1 VLSGLFENGYSQ
13 AQQLVVEVVNPSVY
27 GRADFRKE
35 VLVETQASFLE
46 AYIALVTDDKV
57 VEYLDVE
64 QLARF
69 HDLLRYLDILGT
81 GGWVS

>member
-1 VLSGLFENGYSQ
+1 MADCHGEQKESRLGAISAVLLQS
-13 AQQLVVEVVNPSVY
+13 
-27 GRADFRKE
+27 
-35 VLVETQASFLE
+35 LVETQASFFE

-57 VEYLDVE
+57 VQHLDVE
-64 QLARF
+64 ELARF